1 MKYKAGDL
9 VRLAGHGPEALGLV
23 IGCNDVMARRL
34 ECVRVLWFQSGG
46 PPGYCHQSQLM
57 EVRGE

>member
-9 VRLAGHGPEALGLV
+9 VRHAYAGPEALGLV
-23 IGCNDVMARRL
+23 IGCSDVMARRL
-34 ECVRVLWFQSGG
+34 GCVRILWFREGF
-46 PPGYCHQSQLM
+46 PTGYCHQSQLM